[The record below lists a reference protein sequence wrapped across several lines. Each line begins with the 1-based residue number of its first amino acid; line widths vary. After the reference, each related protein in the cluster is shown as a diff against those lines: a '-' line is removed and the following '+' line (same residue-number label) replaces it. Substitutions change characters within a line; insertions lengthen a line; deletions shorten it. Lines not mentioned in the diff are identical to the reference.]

1 MKSYN
6 TLKQELDVPVKS
18 IDYLSKKHNKS
29 LDYMNKQLNLGIS
42 IEHEHSKD
50 YETAKKIALA
60 HLGEMPDYYIKLK
73 KYVE

>member
-1 MKSYN
+1 MKTYT
-6 TLKQELDVPVKS
+6 TLRSELDVPVKG
-18 IDYLSKKHNKS
+18 IDDLAKKHNKS
-29 LDYMNKQLNLGIS
+29 LDFMNKQLHLGIS

-60 HLGEMPDYYIKLK
+60 HLGERPDYYIKLK